1 MDRSTILFAI
11 WSVFVFA
18 GIVYE
23 LVSGRGL
30 SFLWFVYLATWVA
43 WLVDLRVHWSK
54 GLSQRAPIVLM
65 IFLFLVGFVASLVTT
80 WLRSQSGGFSP

>member
-1 MDRSTILFAI
+1 MDRSTVLFAI
-11 WSVFVFA
+11 WSVLLFA

-23 LVSGRGL
+23 VVSGRGL

-54 GLSQRAPIVLM
+54 GLSQRALVVLIM
-65 IFLFLVGFVASLVTT
+65 LLFLVGFVAPLVTI
-80 WLRSQSGGFSP
+80 WLRSQSGGF